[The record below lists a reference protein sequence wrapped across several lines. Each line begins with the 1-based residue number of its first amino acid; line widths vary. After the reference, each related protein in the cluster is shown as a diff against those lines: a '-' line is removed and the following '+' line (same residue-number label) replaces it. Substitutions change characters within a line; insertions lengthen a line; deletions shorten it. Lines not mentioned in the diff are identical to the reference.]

1 MEKAGRD
8 HNKMNA
14 KIFSI
19 IMLLNS
25 FSTGLIVP
33 ILSLLLLD
41 KGITLSQLAI
51 IIGIYSLTTIVIEL
65 PSGVFA
71 DLYGRKLT
79 FLLSL
84 TLTVVSF
91 GIILFS
97 NGFSGLAVAILFY
110 GSGRAFSSGAM
121 DALIID
127 WYVLTFG
134 KESIHKASVL
144 LSVTECIGLAAGAI
158 VGGLLPNLSQNNF
171 PTMGKYD
178 LNVIIKIIF
187 IILAGIFT
195 LLFIHETDDGKVK
208 EKTTLSLHFKS
219 SAIFV
224 KKNKIIL
231 SIFISIAATGF
242 AFSTLEIYWQP
253 RFQFILNNSSLMWL
267 LGVLAFLY
275 FASAMCGNMMI
286 GKLFSKIISKH
297 NIAYIVAKTMI
308 TVCLFTLALQNSAA
322 GFIVMYVLI
331 YFFFG
336 AANVIES
343 VILNEQIPSEKR
355 ASILSLNSL
364 VAQAGSLTASAAGS
378 IVIYYST
385 IPVLWILSAAV
396 LLLATGA
403 TALGL
408 YRKSKAPI

>member
-1 MEKAGRD
+1 
-8 HNKMNA
+8 
-14 KIFSI
+14 
-19 IMLLNS
+19 

-84 TLTVVSF
+84 ILTVISF

-97 NGFSGLAVAILFY
+97 SGFIGLAVAILFY

-121 DALIID
+121 DALIMD

-144 LSVTECIGLAAGAI
+144 LSVTECIGLSAGAI
-158 VGGLLPNLSQNNF
+158 VGGLLPNLAQNYF
-171 PTMGKYD
+171 PAMGKYD

-187 IILAGIFT
+187 IILAGVFT
-195 LLFIHETDDGKVK
+195 LLFIHEADDGEPK
-208 EKTTLSLHFKS
+208 EKTTLSLHLKS
-219 SAIFV
+219 SAVFV
-224 KKNKIIL
+224 KENKTIL
-231 SIFISIAATGF
+231 SVFISIAATGF

-253 RFQFILNNSSLMWL
+253 RFQLILNNSSLMWL
-267 LGVLAFLY
+267 LGILAFLY
-275 FASAMCGNMMI
+275 FASAMCGNMVI
-286 GKLFSKIISKH
+286 GKLFSKIVNKH
-297 NIAYIVAKTMI
+297 NTAYIVAKTLI
-308 TVCLFTLALQNSAA
+308 TVCLFTLALQSSAA

-385 IPVLWILSAAV
+385 IPVLWGLSAAV
-396 LLLATGA
+396 LLLSTGA

-408 YRKSKAPI
+408 YRKSKVPV